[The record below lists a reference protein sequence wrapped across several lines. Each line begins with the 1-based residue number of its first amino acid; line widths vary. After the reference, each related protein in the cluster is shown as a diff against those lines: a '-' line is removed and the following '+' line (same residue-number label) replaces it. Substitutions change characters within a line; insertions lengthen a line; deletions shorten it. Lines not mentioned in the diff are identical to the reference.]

1 MRYGQV
7 VCVRNWSSPQTWRMR
22 IFVAAQEFRN
32 QTIYLCKLAGEED
45 DAAAA
50 WTECVPVNKVEP
62 KAFIGDE

>member
-7 VCVRNWSSPQTWRMR
+7 VAVRNWSSPSMWRMR
-22 IFVAAQEFRN
+22 IFVAAQVYRN

-50 WTECVPVNKVEP
+50 WTECVPVGKVEP
-62 KAFIGDE
+62 KAFIGEE